1 MPINLLAKARIIKDR
16 LDRGD
21 AIEDIVTHLQ
31 KVTDSRLS
39 DRSLPITEVLK
50 ATGRYDTVQQ
60 LRTVI
65 QESLDDALND
75 IELPDGSSKPAIK
88 NIRVSQD
95 LYSQVEEYIIEY
107 VRASGV
113 LDRDAKVK
121 NLVTD
126 FVDGIIKNDTS
137 EYGLSSYN
145 WAGNSLAPVVGDLL
159 DEEVDF
165 NTFMVALYPLEDEAK
180 IDGNHTWIEP
190 IVNDMIKDA
199 DQFPEGTPTDAVLGN
214 GVRVEPI
221 DNVRPVVYQ
230 MIYEDQ
236 GVIVELT
243 KDSVPILLEIDKVKA
258 EYRDGRETVVS
269 DGETLTIAP
278 VNEADTDVHV
288 NAGETRKEARDVDPI
303 TISEI
308 GKKVTDVIKD
318 AGESIAD
325 AVKVDDF
332 VIKDAN
338 LDLLQRK
345 LAELKR
351 AKKTRKNQRLMLAI
365 EAEII
370 RKGSE

>member
-1 MPINLLAKARIIKDR
+1 MR
-16 LDRGD
+16 
-21 AIEDIVTHLQ
+21 
-31 KVTDSRLS
+31 
-39 DRSLPITEVLK
+39 
-50 ATGRYDTVQQ
+50 
-60 LRTVI
+60 
-65 QESLDDALND
+65 
-75 IELPDGSSKPAIK
+75 
-88 NIRVSQD
+88 
-95 LYSQVEEYIIEY
+95 
-107 VRASGV
+107 
-113 LDRDAKVK
+113 
-121 NLVTD
+121 NLVS
-126 FVDGIIKNDTS
+126 G
-137 EYGLSSYN
+137 G
-145 WAGNSLAPVVGDLL
+145 AGFIGSHLIDKLIEA

-288 NAGETRKEARDVDPI
+288 NAGETRKEARDLDPI